1 MSVTLL
7 PCTAEHVEWAI
18 RHRTPR
24 QQNYD
29 HFTLYQNNISY
40 QISNYFV
47 FISNPCGWNLVD
59 QLIATVPEHIR
70 VFYWNGLR
78 VPEHIR
84 TAHLS

>member
-7 PCTAEHVEWAI
+7 PCTAEHIEFAI
-18 RHRTPR
+18 QYRTP
-24 QQNYD
+24 QQRNYF

-40 QISNYFV
+40 KISNYFV

-59 QLIATVPEHIR
+59 QLIDTVPEQIR
-70 VFYWNGLR
+70 VYYWNGLR

-84 TAHLS
+84 ALM

>member
-70 VFYWNGLR
+70 VFYWNCLV

-84 TAHLS
+84 TVQ